1 MLKFQRGKLTVPI
14 NYDFHPSTEY
24 FKQKTL
30 LQPFLF
36 YVKEDYTQQIYKWT
50 SQMQVEKLVIEADDI
65 GQGLLQLISQHRITN
80 LVMGAAAD
88 KHYTKYA

>member
-1 MLKFQRGKLTVPI
+1 
-14 NYDFHPSTEY
+14 
-24 FKQKTL
+24 
-30 LQPFLF
+30 
-36 YVKEDYTQQIYKWT
+36 
-50 SQMQVEKLVIEADDI
+50 MQVEKLVIEADDI